1 VRRDAEKFAHDQGFG
16 LIADVAESRILPI
29 ALDSDRV
36 VLLIVDCHTSS
47 DHVTTTIAKHM
58 NILAARFGGTQFL
71 RTHTSRTGGNQLLD
85 VLSVNCLPAL
95 VCFREGVV
103 ASRAVHPHQLQQ
115 YVMMDEIGAAV
126 FEAWM
131 AQSGILIDSPQA
143 LVAAAA
149 LEGRRPRRQNSAII
163 VAEESTSREVIIDS
177 DSPSTTYM
185 SACGHSGCRK
195 VNCIWESTASWVI
208 PQSEDLI
215 CAALFRTF
223 RTNT

>member
-1 VRRDAEKFAHDQGFG
+1 MRRDAEKFAHDHGFG
-16 LIADVAESRILPI
+16 LIADVAEGRILPI

-71 RTHTSRTGGNQLLD
+71 RTQTSRTGGNQLLD
-85 VLSVNCLPAL
+85 VLSVNGLPAL

-131 AQSGILIDSPQA
+131 AQSGMLIDSPQA

-149 LEGRRPRRQNSAII
+149 LEDRRPQRQNSDII
-163 VAEESTSREVIIDS
+163 AAEESSRGMNIDS
-177 DSPSTTYM
+177 DSPSSTYM

-195 VNCIWESTASWVI
+195 VNCIWGSTASWVI